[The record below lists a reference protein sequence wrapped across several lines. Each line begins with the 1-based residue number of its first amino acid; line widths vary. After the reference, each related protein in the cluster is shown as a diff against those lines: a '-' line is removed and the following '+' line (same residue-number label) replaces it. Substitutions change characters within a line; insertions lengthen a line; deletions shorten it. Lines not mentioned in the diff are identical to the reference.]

1 MTYFKLFYD
10 SLELLEPLT
19 DTERGRLFTAVL
31 EYANTGEI
39 PALTGNERFIFPIFR
54 QQVDRDK
61 AEYEQFVHSQRV
73 KGAKGGRPRT
83 CKENPELFSDAAKT
97 QDKDKDK
104 DQDKDQDKG
113 QDQDKD
119 EDEDEGKDG
128 VEAGVAAVAALAEVW
143 NERMG
148 SALSTRGRK
157 ELARF
162 VTDMGPACCLRA
174 FDAALDAG
182 RPNWAYV
189 RGILRV
195 KQDQG
200 VRSPEDWERLEQQW
214 ERARRGV
221 PSTQPT
227 PQRAQKNSDWLDA
240 FLQGAENR
248 GQEGDA
254 TPVS

>member
-19 DTERGRLFTAVL
+19 NTERGRLFTAVL

-54 QQVDRDK
+54 QQADRDK
-61 AEYEQFVHSQRV
+61 AEYEQFVHNQRI

-83 CKENPELFSDAAKT
+83 RKENPELFSDAAKT
-97 QDKDKDK
+97 QDKDKD
-104 DQDKDQDKG
+104 QDQDKG
-113 QDQDKD
+113 QDQAKD
-119 EDEDEGKDG
+119 EGEGKDG
-128 VEAGVAAVAALAEVW
+128 VEAGVAAVAALTEVW

-148 SALSTRGRK
+148 SALSPRGRK

-189 RGILRV
+189 RGILRT
-195 KQDQG
+195 KQSQG

-221 PSTQPT
+221 PTTQPT
-227 PQRAQKNSDWLDA
+227 SQRAQKNSDWLDA
-240 FLQGAENR
+240 FLQGVENR
-248 GQEGDA
+248 GQAGDA
-254 TPVS
+254 QPT

>member
-104 DQDKDQDKG
+104 DKDQDKDQDKG
-113 QDQDKD
+113 QDQDK
-119 EDEDEGKDG
+119 DEDEGKDG

-195 KQDQG
+195 KQSQG
-200 VRSPEDWERLEQQW
+200 VRSPEDWERLEQQR

-248 GQEGDA
+248 EQEGDA
-254 TPVS
+254 QLA

>member
-19 DTERGRLFTAVL
+19 NTERGRLFTAVL

-54 QQVDRDK
+54 QQADRDK
-61 AEYEQFVHSQRV
+61 AEYEQFVHNQRI

-83 CKENPELFSDAAKT
+83 RKENPELFSDAAKT
-97 QDKDKDK
+97 QDKDKD
-104 DQDKDQDKG
+104 QDQDKG
-113 QDQDKD
+113 QDQAKD
-119 EDEDEGKDG
+119 EGEGEGKDG

-148 SALSTRGRK
+148 SALSPRGRK

-195 KQDQG
+195 KQSQG

-221 PSTQPT
+221 PTTQPT

-240 FLQGAENR
+240 FLQGVENR
-248 GQEGDA
+248 GQAGDA
-254 TPVS
+254 APGS

>member
-19 DTERGRLFTAVL
+19 NTERGRLLTAVL

-54 QQVDRDK
+54 QQADRDK

-83 CKENPELFSDAAKT
+83 CKENPELFSDAVKT

-104 DQDKDQDKG
+104 DQDKGQDKG
-113 QDQDKD
+113 QDQAKD
-119 EDEDEGKDG
+119 EGEGKDG
-128 VEAGVAAVAALAEVW
+128 VEAGVAAVAALTEVW

-148 SALSTRGRK
+148 SALSPRGRK

-174 FDAALDAG
+174 FDTALDAG

-189 RGILRV
+189 RGILRT
-195 KQDQG
+195 KQSQG
-200 VRSPEDWERLEQQW
+200 VRSPEDWERQEQRREQ
-214 ERARRGV
+214 ARRGV
-221 PSTQPT
+221 PNTQPT
-227 PQRAQKNSDWLDA
+227 SQRAQKNSDWLDA
-240 FLQGAENR
+240 FLQGVENR
-248 GQEGDA
+248 GQAGDA
-254 TPVS
+254 QPT